1 MILAVGNI
9 KGGVGKTMLAVNIAV
24 ALAQRG
30 RDVLL
35 IDGDDQASAATFARI
50 RAELPIK
57 SGFTTVQLQG
67 AAIRQQMR

>member
-9 KGGVGKTMLAVNIAV
+9 KGGVGKTLLACNIAV
-24 ALAQRG
+24 ALSQQG

-50 RAELPIK
+50 RAELPVK
-57 SGFTTVQLQG
+57 SAFTTIQLQG
-67 AAIRQQMR
+67 